1 MNSAV
6 QARHGATGRARLTA
20 VVLVV
25 ASLAATSW
33 ANAAPAASNIP
44 ASDSPFAAA
53 QTTLVWV
60 GTGRAAVQVNGAWQR
75 APGHDYEFSVT
86 QRRHGEHWE
95 SIKTQHRRHPG
106 YDGSAGPRD
115 QAHYFRVDF
124 PPSGAAADAGFKLL
138 SSLGSGDVQLDRE
151 FRIGKM
157 EFDAKD
163 VSVFAPY
170 NRYRITQ
177 RYEYEMGELLE
188 TVELFKKSGGA
199 EVPFMKIEERAELFA
214 PRRFDAAPNKR

>member
-1 MNSAV
+1 MNNAV
-6 QARHGATGRARLTA
+6 RTRRGATSTARLA
-20 VVLVV
+20 ALVL
-25 ASLAATSW
+25 AAAPLAATSS

-44 ASDSPFAAA
+44 ASDAPFAAS

-60 GTGRAAVQVNGAWQR
+60 GTGKAAVLVNGTWQR
-75 APGHDYEFSVT
+75 AAGHDYEFAVT
-86 QRRHGEHWE
+86 QRRYGSHWE

-124 PPSGAAADAGFKLL
+124 PPSGTAADAGFRLS
-138 SSLGSGDVQLDRE
+138 SSLGSGDAQLDRE

-157 EFDAKD
+157 EFDARD

-177 RYEYEMGELLE
+177 RYEYELGELLE
-188 TVELFKKSGGA
+188 TVELFKKSGAA